1 MSVYGRILKVG
12 KKSTL
17 LWMNGQYVE
26 LDFASEHGIGDIIDK
41 NDNLITECRE
51 RYDHKQNEQYFKR
64 LKKKFEYLKKIR
76 RFFEKKG
83 FVEVVTSKL
92 KDSVLQE
99 ENISLMKTPYGYL
112 APSPEVEIKKL
123 ISVGFDKVFELCF
136 AYRNDEI
143 NNLHKREFL
152 ILEWYRPLETY
163 KEIMEDFIE
172 LIKYLNGSSSLKYSD
187 LYIDL
192 EKIEYVEY
200 KTLFRRFVGIDIEK
214 FDPLQAKEDF
224 NIEGDVNKL
233 DILDAIFSLKIEKNL
248 GLKHP
253 VVVYNFPKKRA
264 ALAKIE
270 NGYARRFETY
280 IAGVELANCYDEENN
295 YENIE
300 SRFENSDKEFFKAM
314 KTGIP
319 AMSGIAVGVER
330 LIMLLENYTS
340 VF

>member
-17 LWMNGQYVE
+17 LWINGQQIR
-26 LDFASEHGIGDIIDK
+26 LDFASKHKIGDIIDK
-41 NDNLITECRE
+41 NDNLITECKEIYNR
-51 RYDHKQNEQYFKR
+51 KQNEEHFER
-64 LKKKFEYLKKIR
+64 LKKKFDYLKKIR
-76 RFFEKKG
+76 RFFEQKG
-83 FVEVVTSKL
+83 FLEVATPKL

-112 APSPEVEIKKL
+112 TPSPEVEIKKL

-143 NNLHKREFL
+143 NSLHKREFL
-152 ILEWYRPLETY
+152 ILEWYRPLETH
-163 KEIMEDFIE
+163 KEIIGDFIE
-172 LIKYLNGSSSLKYSD
+172 LIKYLNAKSSLDYLD
-187 LYIDL
+187 RHIDL

-200 KTLFRRFVGIDIEK
+200 KTLFERFVGIDIEN
-214 FDPLQAKEDF
+214 FDSLQAKRDF
-224 NIEGDVNKL
+224 NIEGDVNKP
-233 DILDAIFSLKIEKNL
+233 DILDAVFSLKIEKNL
-248 GLKHP
+248 GLEHP
-253 VVVYNFPKKRA
+253 VVVYNFPKERA

-270 NGYARRFETY
+270 NGYAKRFETY
-280 IAGVELANCYDEENN
+280 IAGVELANCYDEENS

-300 SRFENSDKEFFKAM
+300 SRFTNSDKEFFKAV
-314 KTGIP
+314 KIGIP

-330 LIMLLENYTS
+330 LIMLLENDTA